1 MKETKEERKISKG
14 QKGRSKDKM
23 EEGSEKAK

>member
-14 QKGRSKDKM
+14 QKERSKDRM